1 MLTCIYILWVILFVA
16 VLLSFIVT
24 IIIIFTAAPV
34 AYGSSWAR
42 GRSGAAAASLHHN

>member
-1 MLTCIYILWVILFVA
+1 MLTCIYILWVILSVA

-24 IIIIFTAAPV
+24 IIIFTAAPV

-42 GRSGAAAASLHHN
+42 GRSGAAAASLHHS